1 MISRTHARFTCV
13 FHKRF
18 CFVVIICLDYFAFCQ
33 GFLAFSFAD
42 CVFFVSVCVCVF
54 LIVRT
59 KEARVLLAF
68 RL

>member
-1 MISRTHARFTCV
+1 MISRTHARFAHVCFINV
-13 FHKRF
+13 SF
-18 CFVVIICLDYFAFCQ
+18 FVVIICLDYFAFCQ
-33 GFLAFSFAD
+33 GFLRISFAD
-42 CVFFVSVCVCVF
+42 CVFFVSVCVF